1 MRIASYF
8 YINVIRLKSIDK
20 LVGLIAAHLT
30 DGILEHDVL
39 VEKIV
44 DRLFSL
50 CVVVHRTLEEETQE
64 TLDAVTTG
72 TVSQVRE

>member
-50 CVVVHRTLEEETQE
+50 CVIVLNNLHLSPQTSKIFVN
-64 TLDAVTTG
+64 
-72 TVSQVRE
+72 